1 MTRISGFRTYKNSHT
16 DNLPEKDN
24 TVIVLNGAIFDF
36 TKFYITGSALR
47 TVTRV
52 RMARHFT
59 SLLAVELLG
68 NLALR
73 GRETG
78 VATATVVILRAIR
91 ILVVVTTIAA
101 QVVIRYTR
109 KSSSGQ
115 SRRTC
120 CCSGRR
126 DLRSR

>member
-1 MTRISGFRTYKNSHT
+1 MTRSSVTDIDHDFRISGFRAYKFSHT
-16 DNLPEKDN
+16 NNLPEKDN

-115 SRRTC
+115 S
-120 CCSGRR
+120 
-126 DLRSR
+126 